1 MTDTSSNDTDS
12 GGSDESDSDNKNKL
26 KIKAHDLE
34 VKMESTESLEKMVEM
49 GSEEMDNIM
58 RASMRGE
65 LEVLEEENATFLI
78 GGH

>member
-1 MTDTSSNDTDS
+1 MSDTDTEDTDS
-12 GGSDESDSDNKNKL
+12 DGSENKKTKNKL

-34 VKMESTESLEKMVEM
+34 VKMESNESMEKMVEM

-65 LEVLEEENATFLI
+65 LEVLEEENATFIL